1 MDRILSGV
9 GRFQHDVFP
18 ERRELF
24 ESIAHGQHPRA
35 LFITCSD
42 SRIDPNLITQTVPG
56 ELFLCRDVGN
66 IVPPYGSAAGGV
78 SATIEYAVGVLKVRH
93 VIICGH
99 TDCGAM
105 RVLLDPSS
113 VADLPMV
120 ASWVRH
126 AEAARVTVRAQ
137 HPDVHGEDAWMAMIR
152 QNVISQLVNLSTH
165 PSVAA
170 GVATGTLDIH
180 GWWYDIAS
188 GAIEVWDDRARSW
201 SPASEQLSRWSH

>member
-9 GRFQHDVFP
+9 ERFQHEVFP
-18 ERRELF
+18 DRRELF
-24 ESIAHGQHPRA
+24 ESIAHDQHPRA
-35 LFITCSD
+35 LFVTCAD

-56 ELFLCRDVGN
+56 ELFICRDVGN

-78 SATIEYAVGVLKVRH
+78 SATVEYAVSVLGVRH

-99 TDCGAM
+99 SDCGAM
-105 RVLLDPSS
+105 RVLLDPST
-113 VADLPMV
+113 VAELPMV
-120 ASWVRH
+120 AAWVRH
-126 AEAARVTVRAQ
+126 AESARVTVRAM
-137 HPDVHGEDAWMAMIR
+137 HPDGDDAEAWTAMTR

-170 GVATGTLDIH
+170 GLATATLSIH

-188 GAIEVWDDRARSW
+188 GDIEVWDDRERCW
-201 SPASEQLSRWSH
+201 SPASEQLGRWQS